1 MLAVLAGHVRQG
13 GRVLEIGTGTGV
25 ATAWVLSG
33 LGTRYDVTVTTIER
47 DAQLGALARQ
57 ADWPSFVDPRVGDVL
72 ELVHRLGRFD
82 LIYAKAESGKLD
94 GLSQTIG
101 ALDSKGLLVL
111 DEMAAQPN
119 WEADRR
125 AKTDKAR
132 QIVLMHP
139 ALTAVEL
146 AHGSGMVLACR
157 IPE

>member
-1 MLAVLAGHVRQG
+1 
-13 GRVLEIGTGTGV
+13 VLELGTGTGV
-25 ATAWVLSG
+25 GTAWILSG
-33 LGTRYDVTVTTIER
+33 LGTRHDVTVTTIER

-57 ADWPSFVDPRVGDVL
+57 ADWPSFVDPRVGDLLVL
-72 ELVHRLGRFD
+72 LHRLGRFD
-82 LIYAKAESGKLD
+82 LVYARAESGKLA

-111 DEMAAQPN
+111 DEMTPEPS
-119 WEADRR
+119 WDADRR

-146 AHGSGMVLACR
+146 DHGSGMILACR
-157 IPE
+157 LPE